1 MSDAE
6 IASAAAAV
14 VSAAAAVIGV
24 LAAQRSA
31 KSAHLALEA
40 MNEAELRARLRDV
53 ALAAAQIA
61 VEFDRVKRNA
71 ERLLKLYRELA
82 IHAGGPGGS
91 GQKKGE
97 VKVAQAL
104 HDAEVLRERAAAF
117 QDGPGKL
124 RQAPPDDVDRV
135 IHGLTG
141 ALVRLEAINTELSV
155 DASSLEA
162 QCSQFREAVIGKAS
176 RHEA

>member
-14 VSAAAAVIGV
+14 VSAVAAAIGV

-31 KSAHLALEA
+31 KSAQLALEA
-40 MNEAELRARLRDV
+40 MNETELRARLREV

-61 VEFDRVKRNA
+61 VQFDRVKANA
-71 ERLLKLYRELA
+71 ERLLRLYRELA

-91 GQKKGE
+91 AQKKGE
-97 VKVAQAL
+97 AKVAQAL
-104 HDAEVLRERAAAF
+104 QDAEALTERAAAF

-124 RQAPPDDVDRV
+124 RQSPADDVDRV

-155 DASSLEA
+155 EASSLEG
-162 QCSQFREAVIGKAS
+162 QCSQFREAAIGKAS
-176 RHEA
+176 RYEA